1 MGDKRLVEVDG
12 ELLDRAIGTARDMKR
27 AVEPGKVVEMALVVL
42 ADFPIQTYRTTRAS
56 GKLLSEVLS
65 SVCPGVSARIEGRKD
80 KIVLV
85 VTDSDGAVV
94 LK

>member
-42 ADFPIQTYRTTRAS
+42 ADFPYTNLQNNAS
-56 GKLLSEVLS
+56 
-65 SVCPGVSARIEGRKD
+65 
-80 KIVLV
+80 
-85 VTDSDGAVV
+85 
-94 LK
+94 